1 MDDYMNQGIR
11 KVIESCPPVGDI
23 LDHYSIG
30 CVQCADG
37 SCRMGDISR
46 SSKILSLLKRRRTYP
61 IDSVIPP
68 NLFQGMVRT
77 TLTAG
82 GDRQNP
88 PELVSGDG

>member
-37 SCRMGDISR
+37 SCRMGDI
-46 SSKILSLLKRRRTYP
+46 LKFHP
-61 IDSVIPP
+61 
-68 NLFQGMVRT
+68 L
-77 TLTAG
+77 
-82 GDRQNP
+82 P
-88 PELVSGDG
+88 PEQQTTMMGKIEEAFRVGAAS